1 MCEFGSQVSQAF
13 TPQRRFPQLGPWH
26 HVGATMEITLDKNGS
41 LYDPAGTES
50 WNMQIWSWIV
60 STSTIFIKICQIRRR
75 HSQRNNP
82 NNRKY
87 TRRKNP
93 NNRKYTWQNNP
104 NVGVLGLAPCHNSQK
119 VQVHGGDQSPLPPL
133 WNSFVGTGIHNG
145 PVPPALGLKRERTEG
160 RKREKFYIYSD
171 VTHTHTHTHSHSASC
186 HLVCGILN
194 ISEHWSFC
202 MVLSFSYYTVWCQ
215 TWDPAWPTRQGK
227 ILDSH
232 LCTGVAWDQ
241 QMQPLRHK
249 RVYDVLHS
257 TAPRWPDLSK
267 IVLTWCWLRCFI
279 SYTQHILSETLKCA
293 HPASCG
299 GSHGLDTRSTSL
311 CQRQSSTSFGNLHI
325 NVLLRWWKT
334 WQPTDPQAQ
343 NKSHHS
349 SSQRQRF
356 CVDLFLS
363 FPF

>member
-1 MCEFGSQVSQAF
+1 MSEGNL
-13 TPQRRFPQLGPWH
+13 PQQKHP
-26 HVGATMEITLDKNGS
+26 V
-41 LYDPAGTES
+41 ES
-50 WNMQIWSWIV
+50 
-60 STSTIFIKICQIRRR
+60 
-75 HSQRNNP
+75 
-82 NNRKY
+82 
-87 TRRKNP
+87 
-93 NNRKYTWQNNP
+93 
-104 NVGVLGLAPCHNSQK
+104 
-119 VQVHGGDQSPLPPL
+119 
-133 WNSFVGTGIHNG
+133 
-145 PVPPALGLKRERTEG
+145 
-160 RKREKFYIYSD
+160 
-171 VTHTHTHTHSHSASC
+171 HTHMHSHSASC

-194 ISEHWSFC
+194 ISEHLSFC

-215 TWDPAWPTRQGK
+215 TWDPAWSTRQGK

-311 CQRQSSTSFGNLHI
+311 CQRQSSTSFGNLHV

-334 WQPTDPQAQ
+334 DNQQTLKPRTKAITALRRGSGFAWTY
-343 NKSHHS
+343 SFH
-349 SSQRQRF
+349 
-356 CVDLFLS
+356 FLS
-363 FPF
+363 R

>member
-1 MCEFGSQVSQAF
+1 MFVALVDVGSPGLSQNIPKPWQQHTATSFSVPTFVTFASAGRTGRSWSPGVSTQGPLLKSRPFSAMSWKPGSTPGDSHWVMGVMESRKMSKGFKIFQDTVHTVLNKPKVKLWNCLWLKSLCTWGSQLLACSSRRAF
-13 TPQRRFPQLGPWH
+13 LGDCADDDWQTCKLLWHPRKMSEGNLPQQKHP
-26 HVGATMEITLDKNGS
+26 V
-41 LYDPAGTES
+41 ES
-50 WNMQIWSWIV
+50 
-60 STSTIFIKICQIRRR
+60 
-75 HSQRNNP
+75 
-82 NNRKY
+82 
-87 TRRKNP
+87 
-93 NNRKYTWQNNP
+93 
-104 NVGVLGLAPCHNSQK
+104 
-119 VQVHGGDQSPLPPL
+119 
-133 WNSFVGTGIHNG
+133 
-145 PVPPALGLKRERTEG
+145 
-160 RKREKFYIYSD
+160 
-171 VTHTHTHTHSHSASC
+171 HTHTHAQSQCLLPSC
-186 HLVCGILN
+186 LWDT
-194 ISEHWSFC
+194 EHIWTFC
-202 MVLSFSYYTVWCQ
+202 MVLSFSCYTVWCQ

-311 CQRQSSTSFGNLHI
+311 CQRQSSTSFGNLHV

-334 WQPTDPQAQ
+334 WQPTTDPQAQ

-349 SSQRQRF
+349 SSQKQRF